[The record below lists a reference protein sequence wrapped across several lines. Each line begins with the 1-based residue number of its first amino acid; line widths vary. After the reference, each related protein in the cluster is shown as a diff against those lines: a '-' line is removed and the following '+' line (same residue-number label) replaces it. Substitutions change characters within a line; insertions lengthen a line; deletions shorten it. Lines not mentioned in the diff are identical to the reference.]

1 MTTNDPLDLKNMRNV
16 LTLFKDNEIT
26 KYKVMLND
34 SVANNRDYF
43 SFYDLK
49 VIIDNNVDYVIS
61 NKFYVSNMDAYV
73 FDGKIFSLECEKFDD
88 LKVFELIMKDLE
100 AKDE

>member
-1 MTTNDPLDLKNMRNV
+1 MSCIFNFFKFICNM
-16 LTLFKDNEIT
+16 
-26 KYKVMLND
+26 
-34 SVANNRDYF
+34 
-43 SFYDLK
+43 
-49 VIIDNNVDYVIS
+49 IS

-73 FDGKIFSLECEKFDD
+73 FDGKIFSLECDKFDD